1 VGLDPGDDAA
11 VYRLDA
17 ERALVATV
25 DVITPIVDDPETF
38 GRIAATNSISDV
50 YAMGGRP
57 LLSLSVACFNEKLPT
72 DAMGEILAGAAAVAL
87 AAGAPI
93 LGGHTIKDNEV
104 KFGLAVIGEIHP
116 DHILRSASA
125 VAGDALI
132 ITKAVG
138 SSALATA
145 FKQGVFDEDDPRYHS
160 LVENMLLSNR
170 RASEIAI
177 DAGARCATDITGFG
191 LSGHLLE
198 VADAS
203 SVGIELEFDRI
214 PFLAGAR
221 DALEAGHSCGGARAN
236 ERYAGQR
243 VSRKRDLPSPD
254 YELLFDPQT
263 AGPLIFSIG
272 AEQAD
277 IVLEKLQHEGYPIAS
292 MIGRITEDH
301 CGSIQVT

>member
-1 VGLDPGDDAA
+1 
-11 VYRLDA
+11 
-17 ERALVATV
+17 VATV
-25 DVITPIVDDPETF
+25 DVITPLVDDPETF

-87 AAGAPI
+87 EAGAPI

-104 KFGLAVIGEIHP
+104 KFGLAVIGEVHP

-125 VAGDALI
+125 VDGDALI
-132 ITKAVG
+132 ITKAIG

-145 FKQGVFDEDDPRYHS
+145 FKQGVFDEDDPRYRS

-170 RASEIAI
+170 RASEIARE
-177 DAGARCATDITGFG
+177 A
-191 LSGHLLE
+191 
-198 VADAS
+198 
-203 SVGIELEFDRI
+203 ELEFDRI

-243 VSRKRDLPSPD
+243 VSRNRDLQSPD

-277 IVLEKLQHEGYPIAS
+277 IVVGTLQREGYPIAS
-292 MIGRITEDH
+292 KIGRITKDH
-301 CGSIQVT
+301 CGSIQVG

>member
-1 VGLDPGDDAA
+1 MITPLVDDA
-11 VYRLDA
+11 
-17 ERALVATV
+17 
-25 DVITPIVDDPETF
+25 ETF

-72 DAMGEILAGAAAVAL
+72 DTMGEILAGAAAVAL
-87 AAGAPI
+87 EAGAPI
-93 LGGHTIKDNEV
+93 LGGHTIKDDEV

-125 VAGDALI
+125 IDGETLI
-132 ITKAVG
+132 ITKAIG

-145 FKQGVFDEDDPRYHS
+145 FKQGVFDEDDPRYKS

-170 RASEIAI
+170 RASEIATE
-177 DAGARCATDITGFG
+177 AGARCATDITGFG
-191 LSGHLLE
+191 LSGHLLD

-221 DALEAGHSCGGARAN
+221 EALEDGYTCGGARAN
-236 ERYAGQR
+236 QRHAGQR
-243 VSRKRDLPSPD
+243 VSTKRVLPSPD

-277 IVLEKLQHEGYPIAS
+277 TVVEALQREGYPIAS
-292 MIGRITEDH
+292 KVGRITKDH